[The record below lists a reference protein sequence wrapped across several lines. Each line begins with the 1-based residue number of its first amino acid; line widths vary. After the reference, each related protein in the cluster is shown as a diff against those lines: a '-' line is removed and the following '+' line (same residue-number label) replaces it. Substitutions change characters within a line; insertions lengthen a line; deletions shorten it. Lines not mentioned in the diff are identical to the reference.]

1 VVEIWGL
8 NLRHLRAMATIARL
22 GSLSAAARAV
32 NVSQPALTQ
41 AVAGLEAR
49 LGEPLFQRRARG
61 VGATEAALLLAPRIE
76 AALAHIA
83 SPRVTMAQV
92 RALSALAR
100 DGGYADAARATGLS
114 EPSLHRAI
122 GDLSIALGKPLV
134 VRRGRGVALTP
145 SGKRTARAF
154 RLARAEL
161 DAGLAELAG
170 LRGHETGRIAVGAMP
185 LSRARIL
192 PQAVAAFHP
201 THPAVKIA
209 VIEGSHAELL
219 EPLRQGDLDLMIGA
233 LRDPAPGD
241 DVIQRALFQDRPI
254 VVGRRGHPLAG
265 RSPGLAALGAFP
277 WIVAAPGTPLR
288 RQWQAMFS
296 PLGEPAPAVP
306 IECGSV
312 ITIRQ
317 ILMESDF
324 LALLSVDQVALELEA
339 GWLAK
344 VGDAPA
350 DVVRIIGVT
359 TRADWRP
366 TPSQRD
372 FLAALTA
379 SAATLP
385 QNL

>member
-1 VVEIWGL
+1 MELWGL
-8 NLRHLRAMATIARL
+8 NLRHLRAMAAIARL

-32 NVSQPALTQ
+32 NLSQPAITQ
-41 AVAGLEAR
+41 AVARLEAL
-49 LGEPLFQRRARG
+49 LGEPLFSRHAQGVSATAAARLLVPRA
-61 VGATEAALLLAPRIE
+61 E

-92 RALSALAR
+92 RALLALAR
-100 DGGYADAARATGLS
+100 EGGYVGAARATGVS

-122 GDLSIALGKPLV
+122 GDLAIVLGRPLV
-134 VRRGRGVALTP
+134 VRRGRGLALTEA
-145 SGKRTARAF
+145 GKRIARAF

-161 DAGLAELAG
+161 EAGLAELAG
-170 LRGHETGRIAVGAMP
+170 LRGRETGRIVIGAMP
-185 LSRARIL
+185 LSRASIL
-192 PQAVAAFHP
+192 PRAVAAFHP
-201 THPAVKIA
+201 AHPDVKIA
-209 VIEGSHAELL
+209 VVEGSHAELI
-219 EPLRQGDLDLMIGA
+219 EPLRDGELDLIIGA

-241 DVIQRALFQDRPI
+241 DVVQLALFQDRPI
-254 VVGRRGHPLAG
+254 VVGRFGHPLAE
-265 RSPGLAALGAFP
+265 RTPDLAALAAFP

-288 RQWQAMFS
+288 RQWDAMFAS
-296 PLGEPAPAVP
+296 LGGAAPNVP

-324 LALLSVDQVALELEA
+324 LALLSVDQVALELESR
-339 GWLAK
+339 WLAK
-344 VGDAPA
+344 IGAAPA
-350 DVVRIIGVT
+350 DIVRVIGVT

-366 TPSQRD
+366 TPFQRALLD
-372 FLAALTA
+372 ALTM